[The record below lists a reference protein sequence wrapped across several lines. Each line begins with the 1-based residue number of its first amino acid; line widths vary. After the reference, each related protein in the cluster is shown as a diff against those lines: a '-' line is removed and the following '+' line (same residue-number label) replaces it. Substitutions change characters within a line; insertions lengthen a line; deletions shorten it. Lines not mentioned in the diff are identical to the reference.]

1 MKDLKCENATKVSE
15 EDIELVQKKVNY
27 VFPKE
32 FVEFIKENV

>member
-27 VFPKE
+27 VYF
-32 FVEFIKENV
+32 